1 VIILPHELKSKEEFL
16 EKLKYA
22 QKVIVVNRLPK
33 YAKLKIR
40 TKRRLYTLKLYNEDE
55 MKELL
60 KRVNVEIV
68 EY

>member
-1 VIILPHELKSKEEFL
+1 MPHELKSKEEFL

-22 QKVIVVNRLPK
+22 QRVIVVNRLPK

-40 TKRRLYTLKLYNEDE
+40 TKRKLYTLKLYNEED

-60 KRVNVEIV
+60 KRVKVEIV